1 MRWKH
6 WVMVVFAV
14 VLLSFHPAQAE
25 EIKGGEASA
34 LQAAVWDRCLS
45 TLRAG
50 LASAEFWPSMHAAE
64 ALTAAG
70 AGPEVVASLV
80 VRLPKESNDQRRCGL
95 ARELVRAGNRDSLPV
110 LFAILGEPKSI
121 GRVHAAESLYKL
133 GEISD
138 GKLLG
143 EAFRQTEIPQLRLMA
158 AAALARGGDAEAL
171 TWLRGQLVSPDRAIR
186 NTVAFAL
193 AGVGNAS
200 DIPPLAKV
208 LAAETDPL
216 GRAIVVDTL
225 ATLGDDA
232 ARKALAEGLAS
243 QDPAIRVVAV
253 EAIGRAR
260 AVEHR
265 AKLVERLD
273 DAVLDVRVR
282 AAQALLVLS
291 QLPIKR

>member
-1 MRWKH
+1 MRWKCR
-6 WVMVVFAV
+6 VVAACAV

-25 EIKGGEASA
+25 EIKGGET
-34 LQAAVWDRCLS
+34 AAVRDRCLS

-110 LFAILGEPKSI
+110 LFAILGDPKSI

-158 AAALARGGDAEAL
+158 AAALARGGDAKTL
-171 TWLRGQLVSPDRAIR
+171 TWLRGQVISPDRAIR